1 MTNSTIISSSILQE
15 VIDILSFKFG
25 QAVQIESINQIT
37 DSERRNK
44 LLRIHLENSGPT
56 IPNQLIFK
64 QTIIK
69 PSESDREALGR
80 LARDWAGLEF
90 LSQIK
95 EQDLRVPQFYGGS
108 LEHHFVLLEDLGES
122 HVSLVDSLVGT
133 NKDQATAALHRFM
146 RSLAQFH
153 GAGYGKT
160 DQYFEILS
168 KLNPTIETWEDD
180 LKIKQN
186 NTFPMLEALCKQF
199 SITPSQQLW
208 DETYRILKAR
218 LEPGPFTT
226 LIHGDNCPDNV
237 FDNPDKDELYLID
250 FEWSFVRSA
259 LLDGT
264 YLRMSMPTCWC
275 SKAIPEDLIDSFEI
289 TYRTELMNKI
299 PAAKDDEAYYK
310 AYTEACAFWMLIIL
324 EEIGKVMDHDRLY
337 YAGIVPENSIWEPQ
351 ENSGRSRVISRLQ
364 AFINVA
370 QKHESFPNLR
380 SMAEHI
386 LKTLKDRWPDAKPLD
401 FYPAFKERNG

>member
-1 MTNSTIISSSILQE
+1 MTTSTILSPTVLQE
-15 VIDILSFKFG
+15 ITDILSKKFE
-25 QAVQIESINQIT
+25 QPVQIKSTTQIT

-44 LLRIHLENSGPT
+44 LLRLHIENPGEG
-56 IPNQLIFK
+56 IPSQLIFK
-64 QTIIK
+64 QTNLES
-69 PSESDREALGR
+69 SESAQEALGR

-95 EQDLRVPQFYGGS
+95 AQDLHVPQFYGGS
-108 LEHHFVLLEDLGES
+108 LQHHFVLLEDLGER
-122 HVSLVDSLVGT
+122 HVSLVDALTGID
-133 NKDQATAALHRFM
+133 KDYAKAALHRFM
-146 RSLAQFH
+146 RSLGQFH

-160 DQYFEILS
+160 DQYFEMLR
-168 KLNPTIETWEDD
+168 KLNPTAESWEDD

-186 NTFPMLEALCKQF
+186 TTFPMLEALFKQL
-199 SITPSQQLW
+199 SISPSQPLW
-208 DETYRILKAR
+208 NEIHRALRAR

-237 FDNPDKDELYLID
+237 FDNPDRDELYLID

-275 SKAIPEDLIDSFEI
+275 SKAIPEDLIDAFEI
-289 TYRTELMNKI
+289 TYRAELMKKI
-299 PAAKDDEAYYK
+299 PAAKDDGAYYK
-310 AYTEACAFWMLIIL
+310 AYTEACAFWMVNIL
-324 EEIGKVMDHDRLY
+324 AEIEKAMDHDRLY
-337 YAGIVPENSIWEPQ
+337 YAGIVPEDAIWEPQ
-351 ENSGRSRVISRLQ
+351 ENSGRSRVLSRLQ

-370 QKHESFPNLR
+370 QKYESFPNLR

-386 LKTLKDRWPDAKPLD
+386 LKALKSLWPDATPLG
-401 FYPAFKERNG
+401 FYSAFKKK